1 MLKKIGIVV
10 VVLIVAVLGYAAT
23 KPDTFRV
30 ERTTSI
36 KAPPEKIH
44 PFLNDFRQQVVWSPW
59 EKKDPAMKR
68 AFSGAESGKG
78 SVYEWD
84 GNKDIGKGRIE
95 ITESSPSKI
104 TMKLD
109 FLDPFEAHNMAEFT
123 LAPKGETTDVTW
135 AIFGPMP
142 YISKVLTMFCDMDS
156 MIGKEFEAGLADL
169 KTLAEK

>member
-10 VVLIVAVLGYAAT
+10 TVVIVAVLGYAAT
-23 KPDTFRV
+23 RPDTFRV
-30 ERTTSI
+30 ERTASI

-68 AFSGAESGKG
+68 AFSGAKSGKG
-78 SVYEWD
+78 SVYEWE

-95 ITESSPSKI
+95 ITESSPSQI

-109 FLDPFEAHNMAEFT
+109 FLEPFEAHNMAEFT

-142 YISKVLTMFCDMDS
+142 YMSKVLTMFCDMDS

>member
-30 ERTTSI
+30 ERATSI

>member
-10 VVLIVAVLGYAAT
+10 VVVIVAVLGYAAT
-23 KPDTFRV
+23 KPDSFRV
-30 ERTTSI
+30 QRTASI
-36 KAPPEKIH
+36 KAPPEKIY
-44 PFLNDFRQQVVWSPW
+44 PFLNDFHQHVVWSPW
-59 EKKDPAMKR
+59 EKKDPRMKR

-95 ITESSPSKI
+95 ITENSPSKI

-109 FLDPFEAHNMAEFT
+109 FLEPFEAHNMAEFT
-123 LAPKGETTDVTW
+123 LAPKGGTTDVTW

-169 KTLAEK
+169 KALAEK

>member
-1 MLKKIGIVV
+1 MFKKIGIAV
-10 VVLIVAVLGYAAT
+10 VVLIAAVLIYAAT

-30 ERTTSI
+30 ERTASI

-44 PFLNDFRQQVVWSPW
+44 PLLNSFKQHTAWSPW

-68 AFSGAESGKG
+68 AYSGAESGKG

-84 GNKDIGKGRIE
+84 GNSDIGKGRIE
-95 ITESSPSKI
+95 ITETTPSKVA
-104 TMKLD
+104 MKLD
-109 FLDPFEAHNMAEFT
+109 FLEPFEAHNTAEFT

-142 YISKVLTMFCDMDS
+142 YISKVMTIFCNMDT

-169 KTLAEK
+169 KALAEK

>member
-1 MLKKIGIVV
+1 MFKKIGIAV
-10 VVLIVAVLGYAAT
+10 VVLIAAVLIYAAT

-30 ERTTSI
+30 ERTASI

-44 PFLNDFRQQVVWSPW
+44 PLLNSFKQHTAWSPW

-68 AFSGAESGKG
+68 AYSGAESGKG

-84 GNKDIGKGRIE
+84 GNSDIGKGRIE
-95 ITESSPSKI
+95 ITETTPSKVA
-104 TMKLD
+104 MKLD
-109 FLDPFEAHNMAEFT
+109 FLEPFEAHNMAEFT
-123 LAPKGETTDVTW
+123 LSPKGETTDVTW

-142 YISKVLTMFCDMDS
+142 YISKVMTIFCNMDT

-169 KTLAEK
+169 KALAEK